1 MLAMPKSYR
10 PWTPTQSY
18 LLPPSPLEWLPKDH
32 LAYFVL
38 DLVSQLDLTAIEAR
52 IADKDPRGERPYAP
66 AMMVSLLVYGYA
78 VGVYSSRRIARA
90 TYEDVAFRVL
100 AGDTHPFFT
109 TINEFRLQH
118 REALADLFVQVLRL
132 CVKAGLVKLGL
143 IALDGTKIRAA
154 ASKHRA
160 MSYARMLEEEA
171 RLKAEVEALLAR
183 ADEVDARED
192 EELGV
197 GHDAEDIPA
206 ELARRETRL
215 AKIREAREALE
226 REAAEARAEHLREQA
241 QSLKETAADA
251 SSPQKRR
258 RLAAT
263 LADVRLDQAK
273 QLDGRDDD
281 DDPPAGA
288 PTDMPSNR
296 VPTDPSGK
304 PKGTAQRNFTD
315 PDSRIMMKH
324 GAFVQAY
331 NAQIVVDAEH
341 QIILAHGVGN
351 QAPDVEYFIPMVER
365 LVGQVPIE
373 SGTTLLADSGYISN
387 GNVRFAEARCVDA
400 LIAVGRDRHGT
411 EQVPQA
417 RWSAMRNKLAAPEAR
432 AAYKR
437 RKVIAEPPFGQ
448 IQEARGF
455 RRFSLRGLP
464 KCSFEWAFVSLVHN
478 ALKLFRALA
487 TQLHP
492 RPFGPAGLARQKPAT
507 LAVG

>member
-1 MLAMPKSYR
+1 MHVMPKSYR

-38 DLVSQLDLTAIEAR
+38 DMVFQLDLTPIESR
-52 IADKDPRGERPYAP
+52 IADKDPRGERPYSP
-66 AMMVSLLVYGYA
+66 AMMVSLLIYGYA
-78 VGVYSSRRIARA
+78 VGIYSSRRIARA

-118 REALADLFVQVLRL
+118 HQALADLFVQVLQL

-143 IALDGTKIRAA
+143 IALDGTKIKAA

-160 MSYARMLEEEA
+160 MSYGRMLEEEA
-171 RLKAEVEALLAR
+171 RLKAEVETLLAR
-183 ADEVDARED
+183 ANEVDARED
-192 EELGV
+192 GEHGV
-197 GHDAEDIPA
+197 GQDVEDIPA

-215 AKIREAREALE
+215 ARIREAREALE

-241 QSLKETAADA
+241 RSLKETAAD
-251 SSPQKRR
+251 SSAPQKRR

-263 LADVRLDQAK
+263 LADVRLEQAK
-273 QLDGRDDD
+273 ELDGRDDD
-281 DDPPAGA
+281 DDPPEGA
-288 PTDMPSNR
+288 RTDMPSNR
-296 VPTDPSGK
+296 VPTDPTGK
-304 PKGTAQRNFTD
+304 PKSSAQRNFTD
-315 PDSRIMMKH
+315 PDSRIMMKN

-351 QAPDVEYFIPMVER
+351 QAPDVEFFVPMVER
-365 LVGQVPIE
+365 LIGNTALRE
-373 SGTTLLADSGYISN
+373 STTLLADSGYMSEAN
-387 GNVRFAEARCVDA
+387 MRHAEQRDVDA
-400 LIAVGRDRHGT
+400 LISVGRDRHRGAV
-411 EQVPQA
+411 QPS
-417 RWSAMRNKLAAPEAR
+417 RPGWSAMRNKLDAPHAK

-455 RRFSLRGLP
+455 RRFSMRGLI
-464 KCSFEWAFVSLVHN
+464 KCRFEWALISLVHN

-487 TQLHP
+487 AEPHP
-492 RPFGPAGLARQKPAT
+492 DPGIDVVGFGRLPA
-507 LAVG
+507 